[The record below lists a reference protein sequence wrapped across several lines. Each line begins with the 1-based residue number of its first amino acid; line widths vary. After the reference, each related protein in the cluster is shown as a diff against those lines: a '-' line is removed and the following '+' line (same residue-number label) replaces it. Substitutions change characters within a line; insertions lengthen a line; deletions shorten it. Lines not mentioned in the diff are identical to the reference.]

1 MTINKNGSFR
11 ISPNYELHNNRLYKG
26 KDNQISISRVY
37 SADFECKFAM
47 QYYPFDVQQ
56 CNMNFIL
63 EVSSIF
69 LFFATPADPLPF
81 LSGNLWERCGV
92 GKGYG

>member
-1 MTINKNGSFR
+1 MTIDRNGSFQ

-47 QYYPFDVQQ
+47 QYYPFDIQQ

-63 EVSSIF
+63 EVIITSF
-69 LFFATPADPLPF
+69 NATMM
-81 LSGNLWERCGV
+81 GNNISLNP
-92 GKGYG
+92 

>member
-1 MTINKNGSFR
+1 MTINKNGSFG

-69 LFFATPADPLPF
+69 LYFLPLQLIHCPFFIREPL
-81 LSGNLWERCGV
+81 
-92 GKGYG
+92 GKMRSW

>member
-1 MTINKNGSFR
+1 MTINRNGSFR
-11 ISPNYELHNNRLYKG
+11 ISPNYELHNDRLYKG

-47 QYYPFDVQQ
+47 QYYPFDIQQ

-63 EVSSIF
+63 EVITDLN
-69 LFFATPADPLPF
+69 LFDICQLFISLLIREPL
-81 LSGNLWERCGV
+81 
-92 GKGYG
+92 GKMLNW

>member
-1 MTINKNGSFR
+1 MTISRNGSFR
-11 ISPNYELHNNRLYKG
+11 ISPNYELHNNRLYQG

-47 QYYPFDVQQ
+47 QYYPFDIQQ

-63 EVSSIF
+63 EVISLTDLLLLVNTNYASLIYRE
-69 LFFATPADPLPF
+69 PL
-81 LSGNLWERCGV
+81 
-92 GKGYG
+92 GKMLNW

>member
-1 MTINKNGSFR
+1 MTINRNGSFL
-11 ISPNYELHNNRLYKG
+11 ISPNDELHNNRLYKG

-47 QYYPFDVQQ
+47 QYYPFDIQQ

-63 EVSSIF
+63 EVICQCNIF
-69 LFFATPADPLPF
+69 LVTICLFIFKL
-81 LSGNLWERCGV
+81 GNVWERC
-92 GKGYG
+92 

>member
-1 MTINKNGSFR
+1 MTINKNGSFG

-47 QYYPFDVQQ
+47 QYYPFDIQQ

-63 EVSSIF
+63 EVISNSLLF
-69 LFFATPADPLPF
+69 LQMPAF
-81 LSGNLWERCGV
+81 NLF
-92 GKGYG
+92 